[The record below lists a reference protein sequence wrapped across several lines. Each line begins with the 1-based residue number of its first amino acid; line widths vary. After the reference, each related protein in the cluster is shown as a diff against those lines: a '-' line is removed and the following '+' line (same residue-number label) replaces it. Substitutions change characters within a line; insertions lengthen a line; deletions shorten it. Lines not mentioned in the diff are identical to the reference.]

1 MLFRSWVLKPLLSIL
16 LLCGAGAAYFMN
28 QYGVMIDKGMLRN
41 IAETNPSEA
50 FDLLSL
56 RAEIERNQE
65 LQRLAQWWAEFQ
77 VSAPPEQ
84 KDMLTGLDEEPE
96 PRRRHRRPRKRAPRR
111 EGTA

>member
-1 MLFRSWVLKPLLSIL
+1 MEHPKFR
-16 LLCGAGAAYFMN
+16 A
-28 QYGVMIDKGMLRN
+28 
-41 IAETNPSEA
+41 A

-56 RAEIERNQE
+56 RAEIERNRSCSVWRSGG
-65 LQRLAQWWAEFQ
+65 LNS